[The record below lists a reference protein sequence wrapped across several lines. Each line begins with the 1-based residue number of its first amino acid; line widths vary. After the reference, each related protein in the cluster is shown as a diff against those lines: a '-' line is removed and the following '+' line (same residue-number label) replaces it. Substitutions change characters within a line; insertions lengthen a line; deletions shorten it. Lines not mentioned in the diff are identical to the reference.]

1 WRFTIGFYELH
12 MEAQMRVEGL
22 KKQKGM
28 ARTAFITLLNF
39 SSSRLCRRQE
49 AMALIYR
56 DWSVVQG
63 TVSQ

>member
-1 WRFTIGFYELH
+1 